1 MNPSSTLS
9 SMRVLL
15 VESNEWVRDSLSLAF
30 EKTGCAA
37 KAVDSAEKAIVALGK
52 EHFDIV
58 ISDFRLPEYDGLAFF
73 KLKDTFPQHCLKV
86 LISTA
91 VSKDMI
97 TKSKAAGVHKVIEKP
112 FAFKKLIGTLNVLID
127 QR

>member
-9 SMRVLL
+9 SMKILL

-30 EKTGCAA
+30 EKTGCTT
-37 KAVDSAEKAIVALGK
+37 KAVDFAEKAIKALRK
-52 EHFDIV
+52 EHFDII

-73 KLKDTFPQHCLKV
+73 NLTNIFPQDCLKV
-86 LISTA
+86 LISTG

-97 TKSKAAGVHKVIEKP
+97 NESKAAGVHEVIEKP
-112 FAFKKLIGTLNVLID
+112 FAFKKLIDTLNVLID